1 MIRYSLLFLFLF
13 TNVSIAE
20 ELSLPVAKNFFI
32 DSQKVWKQKTPILI
46 MFSIPDCPYCE
57 KIKEDVIGPM
67 AKMKEYQDKVI
78 IRNVNAQSFDD
89 LTNFYNE
96 EVTHNEFAFKYAVN
110 FFPTVILVDN
120 YGASLGKIIGVS
132 SEEYYWTDLD
142 DMIEKS
148 TKKLD
153 KQMSAAL

>member
-1 MIRYSLLFLFLF
+1 MIRYSLVFLFLF
-13 TNVSIAE
+13 ANVSIAE
-20 ELSLPVAKNFFI
+20 EFSLPVAKNFFI

-46 MFSIPDCPYCE
+46 MFSTPDCSYCE

-78 IRNVNAQSFDD
+78 IRNVNAQSFDN

-96 EVTHNEFAFKYAVN
+96 EVTHNEFSFNYAVN

-120 YGASLGKIIGVS
+120 YGSSLGKIIGIS

-142 DMIEKS
+142 DMIKKS

-153 KQMSAAL
+153 NRMSAAL

>member
-67 AKMKEYQDKVI
+67 AKIKEYQDKVI

-96 EVTHNEFAFKYAVN
+96 EVTHNEFAFKYAVK

-153 KQMSAAL
+153 KRMSAAL